1 MPYGAYDRFALH
13 AGMADAGFEAAVAL
27 DAVVGD
33 SIVFTVMEPMVVFG
47 LRLLCTLL
55 TAYDTKV
62 TDQIISLDHRPV
74 YGADTNRVELG
85 AITVPEALAAGKIL
99 YKDITPKKV
108 MPGEQLVFEIKQ
120 AGTGGVSIAGTVQ
133 PFLVMAPA
141 PESLGNCL
149 NMVESA

>member
-13 AGMADAGFEAAVAL
+13 AGMADAGFEAAIAL
-27 DAVVGD
+27 DAVIGD

-62 TDQIISLDHRPV
+62 TDQIISLDHQPA
-74 YGADTNRVELG
+74 YGSVTGRTELG
-85 AITVPEALAAGKIL
+85 TITVPDALAAGKVL
-99 YKDITPKKV
+99 YKNFTPKKV

-133 PFLVMAPA
+133 PFLVVAPA
-141 PESLGNCL
+141 PESPGNCL
-149 NMVESA
+149 NLVASA